1 MRSNV
6 VRTCALALVLAAATG
21 GRGAA
26 VTPPGPAAVVTAAPQ
41 TVRVDVGEWFYA
53 PATVDLRRGG
63 TVIFDFVGDDT
74 HTATDSSGLDLYD
87 SGNVEPG
94 GSSDGFTFVAA
105 GIYPFVCAPH
115 PFMGGRVSVPMR
127 VTPSSGGVRRT
138 FTIVWAAEDATHPR
152 VYDVQIRR
160 PGTTWRPWR
169 TGVTGRIDTFTPRA
183 GKGVYRF
190 RARMRDPGLGEASRW
205 SRPSR
210 IRVR

>member
-6 VRTCALALVLAAATG
+6 VRTCGLALVLAAATG

-26 VTPPGPAAVVTAAPQ
+26 VTPPGPAAVATAAPQ

-63 TVIFDFVGDDT
+63 TAIFDFVGGVT

-94 GSSDGFTFVAA
+94 GSSFGFTFVSA

-138 FTIVWAAEDATHPR
+138 FTVVWAAEDATHPR

-169 TGVTGRIDTFTPRA
+169 TGVTDRMGTFTPRA

-205 SRPSR
+205 STASR